1 MLFCMSHPLHRTCSL
16 VPRLST
22 FGNTSSGTLAGG
34 NIYVF
39 QMLPSLACMQ
49 NIVSFPGPPDR
60 KYVSPCLHNFNV
72 HASEHGSLGT
82 RQSKLHTARDQNQK
96 QRSPRNVASNLQM
109 FHTLAHWKNT
119 PRLPQQPKNVVKHF
133 NHIFLVVSLHEE
145 AKEKYLLESSLKSST
160 EELSYIS
167 SAFLFLRSPF

>member
-1 MLFCMSHPLHRTCSL
+1 MLCCLSHPLHRTCSL

-72 HASEHGSLGT
+72 HASEHGSLGM

-96 QRSPRNVASNLQM
+96 QRSPRNVVSNLQM
-109 FHTLAHWKNT
+109 FDIPAHCKNT
-119 PRLPQQPKNVVKHF
+119 LTTFFGCLSCIRKL
-133 NHIFLVVSLHEE
+133 
-145 AKEKYLLESSLKSST
+145 SSWKFI
-160 EELSYIS
+160 EELSFCFWEALS
-167 SAFLFLRSPF
+167 SYATCN